1 MIRYIL
7 VAACILGFTG
17 PVAAQTLDPAFE
29 KDIVR
34 FLEIT
39 GAEKLG
45 GQLVEQVMRA
55 VGQGMRQGNP
65 DVPQRVVDVAIE
77 VARDLFTKEFGSLM
91 PRMVAAYGKVLTH
104 GEVRQLI
111 AFYETPL
118 GRRLIEVA
126 PQLQQAGSQAGQEW
140 AQALSPRLQEEIQA
154 RLKAEGLI
162 P

>member
-7 VAACILGFTG
+7 VAACLLGSAG
-17 PVAAQTLDPAFE
+17 PAVAQTLDPAFE

-34 FLEIT
+34 FLELT
-39 GAEKLG
+39 GAQKLG
-45 GQLVEQVMRA
+45 AQMVEQVMRA

-65 DVPQRVVDVAIE
+65 NVPQRVVDVASE
-77 VARDLFTKEFGSLM
+77 VARDLFTKEVGSLM

-104 GEVRQLI
+104 DEVRQLI

-126 PQLQQAGSQAGQEW
+126 PQLQQAGAQAGQEW
-140 AQALSPRLQEEIQA
+140 AQALTPQLQQEIQTQ
-154 RLKAEGLI
+154 LKAEGLI